1 MSSTVTTSR
10 NHDQNRRS
18 QRVRRALATA
28 VTLVATGLAVS
39 ASPAAPVA
47 ALPGGVHGNAKAQ
60 VRIASDG
67 TPSLVAGRHT
77 STRFGFSP
85 DGFEVSRTGVG
96 EYQVVV
102 KGIDASGGT
111 AHLVPWAK
119 RKEKNPPICTIEQWN
134 PAADGQRIDIRCF
147 DGITGVPREGRRF
160 DVWFTTID
168 TPLAWEATAD
178 GGLAYL
184 WANDASNP
192 AASTVDPDYYFSETG
207 AVAPT
212 VTRVS
217 PGIYDVEFSEPL
229 NATMPYVTAYSD
241 SARWCHPA
249 RSVADGPSGRRV
261 RVVCFRHGGSPAD
274 SMFTLT
280 MAARDPWAGFD
291 HMGGRIFVKKPS
303 RTTVQQP
310 AGRNVNAQMGPGQ
323 NTYVKVATGRQRIEM
338 SRTRGEVD
346 GAFVQA
352 SGSAPRRC
360 FVTGLVTSE
369 NPSLGGVMTRCID
382 GATRRPV
389 DSRQWVARYDQ
400 SIVT

>member
-1 MSSTVTTSR
+1 MSSTMTTSQ
-10 NHDQNRRS
+10 NHDHSGRS
-18 QRVRRALATA
+18 RRVRRALATA
-28 VTLVATGLAVS
+28 ATLVATGLAVS
-39 ASPAAPVA
+39 AVPASPVA
-47 ALPGGVHGNAKAQ
+47 ALPDPVHGNAKAQ
-60 VRIASDG
+60 VRIAPDG
-67 TPSLVAGRHT
+67 TPSLVAGRYT

-96 EYQVVV
+96 EYQVLV

-111 AHLVPWAK
+111 AHLVPWAR

-134 PAADGQRIDIRCF
+134 PTVDGQLIDIRCF
-147 DGITGVPREGRRF
+147 DGITGAPREGRRF

-168 TPLAWEATAD
+168 TPFAFEAPAD

-184 WANDASNP
+184 WANGASSP
-192 AASTVDPDYYFSETG
+192 TTYSVDPGYSFSETG
-207 AVAPT
+207 VAAPT
-212 VTRVS
+212 VTRASV
-217 PGIYDVEFSEPL
+217 GVYDVEFSEPL
-229 NATMPYVTAYSD
+229 DRTTPYVTAYGG

-249 RSVADGPSGRRV
+249 RSTATGPSGRRV
-261 RVVCFRHGGSPAD
+261 RVVCFGPGGVRAD

-291 HMGGRIFVKKPS
+291 HLGGRIFVKRPA

-310 AGRNVNAQMGPGQ
+310 SARNVNAQMGPGK
-323 NTYVKVATGRQRIEM
+323 NTYVKVATGRHRIEM
-338 SRTRGEVD
+338 PRTRGAVD

-352 SGSAPRRC
+352 SGPAPRRC

-382 GATRRPV
+382 GVTRQPV